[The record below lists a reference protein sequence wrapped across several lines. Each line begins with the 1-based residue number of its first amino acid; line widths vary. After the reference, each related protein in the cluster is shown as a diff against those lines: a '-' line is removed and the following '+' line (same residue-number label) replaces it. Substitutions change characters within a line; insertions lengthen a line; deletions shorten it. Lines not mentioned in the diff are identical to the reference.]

1 MNFNKCVRCG
11 AFFINNS
18 NVCPNCETKDK
29 NDISNL
35 QNFLIENNMPN
46 SIDELSISTGIATKN
61 LNRFLSEKRIEQIEK
76 L

>member
-1 MNFNKCVRCG
+1 
-11 AFFINNS
+11 
-18 NVCPNCETKDK
+18 
-29 NDISNL
+29 
-35 QNFLIENNMPN
+35 MPN